1 MSPLPLLDSRGGRD
15 INQSREASTRSGR
28 GGCSNV
34 LFEFE
39 QPPRLCR
46 QWLLRNILFLAQPP
60 LLSRRGN
67 GAHPNSFTPSM
78 TAPTDSTYGCLKR
91 PLKMPRARTLPSIA
105 VITAARSAVAASSRG
120 ALSAYNVR
128 V

>member
-1 MSPLPLLDSRGGRD
+1 MQSCRLWAVIEGVNELGWAPLPLLARRGGRD
-15 INQSREASTRSGR
+15 INKSREASTRSGR

-60 LLSRRGN
+60 LLSRMGN
-67 GAHPNSFTPSM
+67 GAHPNSFPISL
-78 TAPTDSTYGCLKR
+78 APIQAQLGSPGCSE
-91 PLKMPRARTLPSIA
+91 PTSQAFP
-105 VITAARSAVAASSRG
+105 
-120 ALSAYNVR
+120 
-128 V
+128 